1 MILKSGTRFSEK
13 IMLKQRIR
21 RIIRF
26 SVTGSWSEPQSLQ
39 IESIGALTFWSGM
52 IFSGSPVSART
63 ESGAGFFR
71 IMRPSMI
78 RKSMP
83 SGFDP
88 MGGTRRSEKIMRKQ
102 TASAG

>member
-39 IESIGALTFWSGM
+39 IESIGAIDFFSWSV
-52 IFSGSPVSART
+52 IFSDDRFPPCSSPWQAFSGSWRDQSVFP
-63 ESGAGFFR
+63 
-71 IMRPSMI
+71 
-78 RKSMP
+78 
-83 SGFDP
+83 
-88 MGGTRRSEKIMRKQ
+88 Q
-102 TASAG
+102 W